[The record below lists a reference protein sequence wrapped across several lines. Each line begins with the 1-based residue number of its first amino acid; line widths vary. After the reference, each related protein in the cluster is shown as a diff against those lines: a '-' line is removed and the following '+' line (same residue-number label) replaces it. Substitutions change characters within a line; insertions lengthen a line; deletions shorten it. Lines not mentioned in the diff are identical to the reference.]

1 MNVDYFRIVKFDI
14 EFEIDMGV
22 SNNYRDK
29 QRLYY
34 RIDLFF
40 SYIQLRVLRIFLK
53 GNRKLMIE
61 LNC

>member
-34 RIDLFF
+34 CIDLFF

>member
-22 SNNYRDK
+22 SDNYRDK